1 VVAIPR
7 QPESFVE
14 SLFGWRAT
22 RRKARD
28 ERARAAGRPVPRGP
42 GVLVRLGLVLA
53 DIMGTLIMCAAITY
67 GVFQVA
73 VWAGFVVGGLMVPV
87 VEFKV
92 SWSAKRRA
100 AERAAER

>member
-1 VVAIPR
+1 MVAIPR

-14 SLFGWRAT
+14 SVFGSRAA
-22 RRKARD
+22 RREAR
-28 ERARAAGRPVPRGP
+28 EARARAAGRPVPRGP
-42 GVLVRLGLVLA
+42 GALARVGLVLA
-53 DIMGTLIMCAAITY
+53 DVMGTLVMCGLITF

-73 VWAGFVVGGLMVPV
+73 VWAGFIAAGLSVPV

>member
-14 SLFGWRAT
+14 SVFG
-22 RRKARD
+22 
-28 ERARAAGRPVPRGP
+28 ARAAYVERRNARLRAAGKPVPVGP
-42 GVLVRLGLVLA
+42 GALMKVALVLA
-53 DIMGTLIMCAAITY
+53 DVMGTLLMCSAITY
-67 GVFQVA
+67 GAFLLVT
-73 VWAGFVVGGLMVPV
+73 WAGFVVAGLMVPV

>member
-14 SLFGWRAT
+14 SLFGWRAA
-22 RRKARD
+22 RRKARED
-28 ERARAAGRPVPRGP
+28 KQRAAGRPVKTGP
-42 GVLVRLGLVLA
+42 GLLVRLGLVLA
-53 DIMGTLIMCAAITY
+53 DVMGTLVMCAAITY
-67 GVFQVA
+67 GAFLLTM
-73 VWAGFVVGGLMVPV
+73 WLGFVVGGLMVPV

-100 AERAAER
+100 AEQAAER